1 MLEVNLSMFI
11 FEEDVMMIV
20 YFEDVDLLVCDLC
33 NFFDFSVLLFMIVVL
48 SNVVLMLYMVL
59 G

>member
-1 MLEVNLSMFI
+1 
-11 FEEDVMMIV
+11 MMIV